1 MARNKENIVY
11 HNIRMN
17 LDNEQHRRIH
27 MVLMN
32 LNTNIHKS
40 VNQFLIDAA
49 DSYIKALEGNVLI
62 NEEETLPQIPP
73 YVKREELDKVCMEL
87 KDELQKEM
95 IIILGSALAAGKTIQ
110 LPEVKT
116 ETKPE
121 IQKSTMETE
130 DTDEMMIGLASSWG

>member
-49 DSYIKALEGNVLI
+49 DTYIKALEGSGLTV
-62 NEEETLPQIPP
+62 EEETQPQNSP
-73 YVKREELDKVCMEL
+73 YVKKDELDKMRMEL

-95 IIILGSALAAGKTIQ
+95 IIILGSALAAGKTIPI
-110 LPEVKT
+110 PEVKI
-116 ETKPE
+116 EKKPE
-121 IQKSTMETE
+121 IQKSTSETE
-130 DTDEMMIGLASSWG
+130 DTDEMLIDLASSWG